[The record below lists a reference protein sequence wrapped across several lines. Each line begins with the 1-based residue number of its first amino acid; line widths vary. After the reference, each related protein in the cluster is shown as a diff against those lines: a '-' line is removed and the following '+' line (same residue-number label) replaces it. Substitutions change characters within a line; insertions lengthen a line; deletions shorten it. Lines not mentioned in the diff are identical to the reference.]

1 MRSIEGRL
9 KAIENRMPKR
19 NTGDFEIW
27 LEQEDGTVTGD
38 GGRIVSQEE
47 QDAAAASGDLIILG
61 GEEDIT

>member
-47 QDAAAASGDLIILG
+47 QDAAASGDLIILG